1 MSTFSSPC
9 LSPCCQ
15 TTLKVSLWEFDHSD
29 RQGPSQFL
37 FRQFTHLPAFIR
49 VTLPTHPPS
58 LPGPAH
64 EPAPPL
70 SHLLCVLI
78 FFHHSASGF
87 LVWGQFLKTYV
98 LVKCTKFTIVVLFV
112 TTMFF
117 LCRWQVIRPNLAS
130 PQYKNFAYILLYS
143 RI

>member
-37 FRQFTHLPAFIR
+37 LRQFTHLPAFIR

-58 LPGPAH
+58 LPGPAYGL
-64 EPAPPL
+64 PPL
-70 SHLLCVLI
+70 SFTLCAAFFSSLSFGFSDPGSVLI
-78 FFHHSASGF
+78 NLRACKMHKIYYCGTVRHND
-87 LVWGQFLKTYV
+87 V
-98 LVKCTKFTIVVLFV
+98 
-112 TTMFF
+112 F